1 MADSDAMSAAI
12 GRMMVLR
19 IAHQTGVP
27 KPFARCCL
35 ADVRR
40 LEISPTFVMDI
51 PLSVLMPLPT
61 PMGRKIFD
69 RSTRHFLAPGTARS
83 HYAQLK

>member
-1 MADSDAMSAAI
+1 MADSDTMSAAM

-51 PLSVLMPLPT
+51 PLSVLMPVST

-69 RSTRHFLAPGTARS
+69 RSERHFLAPGIALNR
-83 HYAQLK
+83 YLQLK